1 MTNQIKPK
9 TFTHPRL
16 IAFAKRF
23 GQAHIDLASHGAFP
37 LALTPELLY
46 CLRENFLPDAP
57 WIAVADIL
65 LFLCDPVGY
74 QLYELD
80 GEIRH
85 ELLLY
90 LTEHFGQS
98 RLCGDGEKGK
108 YNLADFTI
116 AYIRSSLNTN
126 YRADLDLGPAPQ
138 WTALAYT
145 KPEQAVQDIAQM
157 LEKVLQK
164 PNPGEWVKFT
174 SLIESYANTE
184 PLIKAGFAPLLV
196 LSRGWDA
203 KARQDEETAAAQFNQ
218 LGKPGTVHAVAGVKF
233 QLPGLGDGLP
243 TFEFE
248 FVTVNRRGE
257 IIKRETGKA
266 RYFITQIPDKDGQPP
281 IPLEMVYIPGGKFMM
296 GSKEGEG
303 DKDEHPQHEVTVP
316 EFFISKYP
324 ITQVQWRGVASLP
337 KVKRKLK
344 PNPSGFKGDNLPVEQ
359 VSWHD
364 AVEFCARLSRETG
377 RKYRLPSEAEWEY
390 ACRAGT
396 QTPFHFG
403 ETITDKLA
411 NYNAT
416 YTFADEPKGEY
427 RGEITE
433 VGNFSPN
440 SFGLYDMHGNVWE
453 WCEDVWHKNYNE
465 APRDGSAWILGS
477 DNENH
482 SRLLRG
488 GAWYDYPDYC
498 RAGIRNRNAPV
509 FDYNLIGVRVVCGG
523 APRTL

>member
-1 MTNQIKPK
+1 MLST

-16 IAFAKRF
+16 KAFAQRF
-23 GQAHIDLASHGAFP
+23 GKAHIDLASHGAFP

-46 CLRENFLPDAP
+46 CLRENFLPDVP
-57 WIAVADIL
+57 WIAVSDIL

-90 LTEHFGQS
+90 LTEHFGQG
-98 RLCGDGEKGK
+98 RLCGTGEKGK

-116 AYIRSSLNTN
+116 AYIRSSLHTN
-126 YRADLDLGPAPQ
+126 YRADLDLGAAPQ

-145 KPEQAVQDIAQM
+145 KPEQAVQDIAQI
-157 LEKVLQK
+157 LERVLQK
-164 PNPGEWVKFT
+164 THPGEWVKFT

-203 KARQDEETAAAQFNQ
+203 KARQDEETAAEEFNQ
-218 LGKPGTVHAVAGVKF
+218 LGKPGTEITVAGVKF
-233 QLPGLGDGLP
+233 HLPGLGDGLP

-248 FVTVNRRGE
+248 YVTVNRRGE
-257 IIKRETGKA
+257 VIKRETGKA

-296 GSKEGEG
+296 GSPEV
-303 DKDEHPQHEVTVP
+303 DNDEYPQHQVTVP

-337 KVKRKLK
+337 EVKRKLK
-344 PNPSGFKGDNLPVEQ
+344 ANPSRFKGDNLPVEK
-359 VSWHD
+359 VSWDD

-411 NYNAT
+411 NYDAT
-416 YTFADEPKGEY
+416 YTFADEPKGDY
-427 RGEITE
+427 RAKTTI
-433 VGNFSPN
+433 VGSFPPN
-440 SFGLYDMHGNVWE
+440 AFGLYDIHGNVWE
-453 WCEDVWHKNYNE
+453 WCEDLWHDNYNQ
-465 APRDGSAWILGS
+465 APVDGSSWL
-477 DNENH
+477 DKLDKNENDNRF
-482 SRLLRG
+482 RLLRG
-488 GAWYDYPDYC
+488 GSWYFSPDFC
-498 RAGIRNRNAPV
+498 RAGNRRR
-509 FDYNLIGVRVVCGG
+509 FDPDFDDSNIGFRVVCGV
-523 APRTL
+523 APRTS